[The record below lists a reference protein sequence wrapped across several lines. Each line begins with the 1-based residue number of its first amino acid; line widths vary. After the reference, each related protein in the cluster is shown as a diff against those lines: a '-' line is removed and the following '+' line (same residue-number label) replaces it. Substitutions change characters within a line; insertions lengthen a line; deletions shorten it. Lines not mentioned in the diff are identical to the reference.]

1 MFRKRRSN
9 KRKPFK
15 AARWL
20 PADRRLINQW
30 VVNKLEKLKVEEK
43 DQFDLM
49 EVYFPHYEK
58 AEEEIAHMK
67 NVDRTTL
74 VTRLKLHPSI
84 AELLLAIKNDPTIY
98 MCYHNMYMQQAVVAK
113 QVFIKELEDNH
124 VGIGIYCKTWQHGIL
139 LLNACVHEAPE
150 YSTDC
155 LIPVPMN
162 AILNLPMAT
171 PAGNTLFLNDK
182 VNVLFKNILNEWGQ
196 FLMTKYSTYVL
207 TDNPGGWF
215 STEAL
220 TAMPD
225 FLETYICDPDA
236 PHYGYTSFDDF
247 FVRQLKYDARPID
260 DPDDTSV
267 IISACEA
274 APLKIAYK
282 VKEYDSFWIK
292 EQRYSMEFIL
302 NRNPLATA
310 FYGGTVYQGFL
321 SPTTYHRFNS
331 PVDGYI
337 YDLEVIEGTYFA
349 QPYFVDD
356 PLLFNYAQKY
366 MCHICTR
373 AIFWIKADNPLIG
386 LMALIPLGMSDVSSI
401 ESVVMKGD
409 RVKKGQELGMFHFGG
424 SSHLLVF
431 RKGANIQF
439 DDYIDPGPKA
449 TNIEINKRIAQ
460 AVFEPPA
467 LEEKI

>member
-1 MFRKRRSN
+1 
-9 KRKPFK
+9 
-15 AARWL
+15 
-20 PADRRLINQW
+20 
-30 VVNKLEKLKVEEK
+30 
-43 DQFDLM
+43 
-49 EVYFPHYEK
+49 
-58 AEEEIAHMK
+58 
-67 NVDRTTL
+67 
-74 VTRLKLHPSI
+74 
-84 AELLLAIKNDPTIY
+84 
-98 MCYHNMYMQQAVVAK
+98 
-113 QVFIKELEDNH
+113 
-124 VGIGIYCKTWQHGIL
+124 
-139 LLNACVHEAPE
+139 
-150 YSTDC
+150 
-155 LIPVPMN
+155 MN

-207 TDNPGGWF
+207 TDSPSKGGWF
-215 STEAL
+215 SEAAL

-225 FLETYICDPDA
+225 FVETYICDPDA

-247 FVRQLKYDARPID
+247 FVRQLKEGARPVD

-267 IISACEA
+267 IVSACEA
-274 APLKIAYK
+274 APLKIATE
-282 VKEYDSFWIK
+282 VKAYDSFWIK

-349 QPYFVDD
+349 QPYFEDEN
-356 PLLFNYAQKY
+356 LLFNEAQQY

-373 AIFWIKADNPLIG
+373 AIYWIMADNPRIG
-386 LMALIPLGMSDVSSI
+386 LMAFIPLGMSDVSSV

-409 RVKKGQELGMFHFGG
+409 RVKKGQEVGMFHFGG

-431 RKGANIQF
+431 RQDAHIKF
-439 DDYIDPGPKA
+439 DDYIEPGMHA
-449 TNIEINKRIAQ
+449 TNIEINKRIAK
-460 AVFEPPA
+460 AHFLP
-467 LEEKI
+467 L